1 MNEKEF
7 FKQLKALNLPIAYHH
22 FEEGHSPS
30 PPFMVYYSPQSE
42 NFWADNQVYHK
53 GAKFILELYT
63 RKKDL
68 DVEEKIEAFLM
79 EQHLFFDKV
88 ETYIDTEQLYQVAF
102 HFAF

>member
-1 MNEKEF
+1 MGEKEF
-7 FKQLKALNLPIAYHH
+7 FKQLKALHLPIAYHH

-42 NFWADNQVYHK
+42 NFGADNQVYHK
-53 GAKFILELYT
+53 GAQFILELYT

-68 DVEEKIEAFLM
+68 DVEGKIETFLT